1 MLDWLSSKIAMT
13 VAAVIILASMIG
25 FFAIQNENFKIIET
39 QNAANRVASVIND
52 VGGIAGNTHVN
63 VTFDPKNTAAHHIL
77 PRTIANEDYDIEF
90 TPTLVFVKRGG
101 VTVSSKLTH
110 KVHIWN
116 PGDMV
121 KGTRAQ
127 LDLADAQFLSFALHA
142 GTDFTIV
149 RRNLVPAGYQTFV
162 YDPATAELQAVAN
175 ANAVGI
181 ETFTTYA
188 FDGVSEDWNETVQ
201 MSVPTGVDSMQVFP
215 TMFMLEKDGLRV
227 VHFMGV
233 RHLWDPEQEILG
245 EGHWRVDFSD
255 LGDIDNATAS
265 LILQAGDDYWIE
277 RKELEFTDR
286 PLTNPPKEPPEY
298 EHVLEYFLY
307 V

>member
-1 MLDWLSSKIAMT
+1 MT

-25 FFAIQNENFKIIET
+25 FFAVQDENFRVVET

-52 VGGIAGNTHVN
+52 VGGIAGDTHVN
-63 VTFDPKNTAAHHIL
+63 VTFDPENTAAHYIL

-110 KVHIWN
+110 KVHVWN

-121 KGTRAQ
+121 KGARAQ
-127 LDLADAQFLSFALHA
+127 LDMADAQFVSFTLPA

-149 RRNLVPAGYQTFV
+149 RRNLLPAGYQTFV
-162 YDPATAELQAVAN
+162 YDPATEELQAVAN
-175 ANAVGI
+175 AHAAEI
-181 ETFTTYA
+181 DAFTTYA
-188 FDGVSEDWNETVQ
+188 FDGVSEDWNETVR
-201 MSVPTGVDSMQVFP
+201 MSVPSGVDSMQVFP
-215 TMFMLEKDGLRV
+215 TMFMLERDGLRV
-227 VHFMGV
+227 VHFTGV
-233 RHLWDPEQEILG
+233 RHLWDPAEGIPG
-245 EGHWRVDFSD
+245 EGHWRIDYSD

-265 LILQAGDDYWIE
+265 PLILQGGDDYWLE
-277 RKELEFTDR
+277 RKELELTDR

-298 EHVLEYFLY
+298 EHALEYFLY